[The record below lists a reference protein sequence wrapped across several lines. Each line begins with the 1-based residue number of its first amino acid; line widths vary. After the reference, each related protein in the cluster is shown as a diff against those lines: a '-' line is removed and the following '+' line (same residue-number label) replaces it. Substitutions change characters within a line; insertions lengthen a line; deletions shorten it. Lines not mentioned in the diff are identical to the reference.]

1 MKRVHRYTQVCFLLV
16 VTFILGSMAGMNFIF
31 QEKESRLLQE
41 SGTAEIESP
50 VMIWQETEETGE
62 EGTDTAAEQEK
73 RQLTIEQIEE
83 VIDYR
88 ADAATEILHGPAEGQ
103 IPMEDAIASG
113 EDWLMEMGFAE
124 ENDSQVLSRRASLG
138 VKMDQEIS
146 GMPMEPYYSF
156 WTVQFSNE
164 SMYAVLSVNAVTG
177 KVWDAEITLYND
189 LSTGFSWEKLEL
201 FLKLAGIQEDTEN
214 YIEVGEA
221 NPETGAMLRI
231 KNNALC
237 AEVKSRDIQV
247 AVDYNGGSV
256 SWGSDEKYRIKT
268 EVAGELVEHN
278 EDKSV
283 RTQRIIAY
291 RLISS

>member
-1 MKRVHRYTQVCFLLV
+1 
-16 VTFILGSMAGMNFIF
+16 
-31 QEKESRLLQE
+31 
-41 SGTAEIESP
+41 
-50 VMIWQETEETGE
+50 
-62 EGTDTAAEQEK
+62 
-73 RQLTIEQIEE
+73 
-83 VIDYR
+83 
-88 ADAATEILHGPAEGQ
+88 
-103 IPMEDAIASG
+103 
-113 EDWLMEMGFAE
+113 MEMGFAE

-156 WTVQFSNE
+156 WTVQFSDE

-214 YIEVGEA
+214 FIEVSEA

-231 KNNALC
+231 KDSALC

-256 SWGSDEKYRIKT
+256 SWSSDEKYRIKT
-268 EVAGELVEHN
+268 EAAGELVEHN
-278 EDKSV
+278 EDKGV